1 MKILL
6 VDDHPLFLDGL
17 KNLLTGRGLQVA
29 GTAQDGLEAL
39 EQARRLRPDLIL
51 MDIEMPGLDGL
62 AATRLIKSELP
73 DIQIVMLTM
82 SAAEEN
88 LFKAIKSGA
97 SGYLLKT
104 QDTEEFFQLLLG
116 TTQGEVPLSP
126 GLAAKILKEFERQP
140 EVGNAAASEREGQEK
155 LSPREVEVLTL
166 VASGFTYKEV
176 GAKLHLAERTIKY
189 HMAEIIRRLHMENR
203 AQVIA
208 YARRMGYG

>member
-17 KNLLTGRGLQVA
+17 KNLLAGRGLQVA

-88 LFKAIKSGA
+88 LFEAIKSGA

-116 TTQGEVPLSP
+116 MTQGEVPLSP

-140 EVGNAAASEREGQEK
+140 EAGNPAASEREGQEN

-176 GAKLHLAERTIKY
+176 GARLHLAERTIKY

-208 YARRMGYG
+208 YARRMGYS